1 MRHTLHPSPGGHPPR
16 YTVVIPTLG
25 RACLQDALDAL
36 AAAAGPLPDQVVLAD
51 DRPDTPDPLPVRLP
65 PALADRTMIVTLE
78 GRGPA
83 AARNAGWRAAQD
95 TDWVAFLD
103 DDVVVGPAWR
113 ADLVAD
119 LAAQPARVAGVQG
132 TITVPLPEGRQAYR
146 LGTWHGRAGHGPLDH
161 GRHGLPPPGADRH
174 RRLR

>member
-1 MRHTLHPSPGGHPPR
+1 MRHTLHPSPGDHSPR
-16 YTVVIPTLG
+16 YTVIIPTLG
-25 RACLQDALDAL
+25 RPCLQDGLDAL

-65 PALADRTMIVTLE
+65 QALADRTMIVTLE

-95 TDWVAFLD
+95 TEWVAFLD

-119 LAAQPARVAGVQG
+119 LAAQPGRVAGVQG
-132 TITVPLPEGRQAYR
+132 TITVPAPEGRRPRTGNAAR
-146 LGTWHGRAGHGPLDH
+146 RGWPRPAGSRPTWPTAAAR
-161 GRHGLPPPGADRH
+161 
-174 RRLR
+174 